1 MSSARIVGAAVSVG
15 LWLGVSPAIAHDTWL
30 LPARFALP
38 TGATVEADLTSGMAF
53 PRLESAVAADRLVAT
68 GLRVAGRR
76 APLTPLRSGPAAL
89 RLSAA
94 AAAPGVAVLWVAT
107 RPRTLSLTPGQVEEY
122 LPEIGASESVVAR
135 WRRQKRWRETYSKLA
150 KSFVRVGEAGADR
163 SWDEPV
169 GLELEIV
176 PLDDPTAL
184 VAGSEL
190 RLRVLR
196 SGRPL
201 AGFAVSAVAAG
212 AHASPV
218 MRSTAGDGTVAFRL
232 ERPGAWLL
240 RGTLIEESRAPDAD
254 WQSLFTTLTVSVGSR
269 P

>member
-1 MSSARIVGAAVSVG
+1 MSSARIAAAASVG
-15 LWLGVSPAIAHDTWL
+15 LLLGASPSIAHDTWL

-38 TGATVEADLTSGMAF
+38 SGATVEADLTSGMAF

-68 GLRVAGRR
+68 GLRVASRP
-76 APLTPLRSGPAAL
+76 APLKPLRSGPAAL
-89 RLSAA
+89 RLSATA
-94 AAAPGVAVLWVAT
+94 DAPGVAVLWVAT
-107 RPRTLSLTPGQVEEY
+107 RPRTLSLTPAQVEEY
-122 LPEIGASESVVAR
+122 LPEIGASDSVVAR
-135 WRRQKRWRETYSKLA
+135 WRRQKRWRETYSKIA
-150 KSFVRVGEAGADR
+150 KSFVRVGEGVADR
-163 SWDEPV
+163 SWGEPV

-201 AGFAVSAVAAG
+201 ARFAVSAVAAG
-212 AHASPV
+212 EHAPV
-218 MRSTAGDGTVAFRL
+218 MRSTADDGTVAFPL
-232 ERPGAWLL
+232 DRPGAWLL